1 MGINDFIK
9 IGRKIKE
16 ARIAAKLTQK
26 EMAKKL
32 GLSVSTYSNY
42 ENEHREPPL
51 EVIKSIC
58 DIVGTDLAVL
68 ILGTGIKQNNESSVK
83 TLEVNTKNIK
93 ENPELFNNI
102 LREII
107 NRPFSFFQ
115 DATTGKILDREEF
128 TNDMLLSS
136 NEKKAE
142 FINMLVEKISLT
154 KTGSTLSVHIDYK
167 KEQD

>member
-154 KTGSTLSVHIDYK
+154 KTGNTLSIHIDYK

>member
-68 ILGTGIKQNNESSVK
+68 ILGTGIKQNNESSVN

-154 KTGSTLSVHIDYK
+154 KTGSTLSVHIDYR

>member
-68 ILGTGIKQNNESSVK
+68 ILGTGIKQNNESSVN

-154 KTGSTLSVHIDYK
+154 KTGNTLSVHIDYK

>member
-68 ILGTGIKQNNESSVK
+68 ILGTGIKQNNESSVN
-83 TLEVNTKNIK
+83 TLEVSSKNIK
-93 ENPELFNNI
+93 ENP
-102 LREII
+102 R
-107 NRPFSFFQ
+107 
-115 DATTGKILDREEF
+115 T
-128 TNDMLLSS
+128 
-136 NEKKAE
+136 
-142 FINMLVEKISLT
+142 V
-154 KTGSTLSVHIDYK
+154 
-167 KEQD
+167 